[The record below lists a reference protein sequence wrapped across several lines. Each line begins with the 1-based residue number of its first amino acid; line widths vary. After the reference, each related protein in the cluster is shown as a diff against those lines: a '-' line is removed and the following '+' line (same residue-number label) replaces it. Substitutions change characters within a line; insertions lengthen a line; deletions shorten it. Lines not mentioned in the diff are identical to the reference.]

1 MFGCTTSPVAALFER
16 FNMTRPS
23 TASSTYSQS
32 FPSKSKPTPPSSPKS
47 PRHMANRLWMQE
59 QQKRKYLDH
68 LMQWSLNHESSIHFH
83 GKLSISTQPSG
94 CAQDLELGK
103 AVKCVLTDA
112 AFTDARQ
119 VIVIKLFPPDP
130 KHSGR
135 HKDQV
140 IRRDSMEPC
149 DEVEAEESK
158 NDSFQGLFL
167 EESPKEHYKMVI
179 RCGAG
184 WIPAREYFNRV
195 YFSHL
200 ETQQGDTTTR
210 AVQDEYM
217 LHRSQALGPPPLD
230 KDSVTVRPLFHAFQK
245 LPPELREMI
254 LMTAAGLA
262 GSFNLCTDDYGTL
275 RVKNVDSR
283 PAISLSTLSRINKS
297 MNMNLIPFLYHSTD
311 FHFGLTGF
319 TNFLWQSGPTKRHE
333 IRRLTFHFG
342 KLALLHCIRWLA
354 PDPVFSLF
362 EPPVA
367 TNPRALQYFWRCQI
381 QELVKDLHL
390 FSLTFNI
397 KQIPKADLPMIVAIM
412 KSAFGS
418 INEVRF
424 IETDAKGVARPVS
437 LDDEKLA
444 GVRRQCTWR
453 DLCMQYYEQHRIHSY
468 FFKFELLKSQAEDV
482 RSLMNNDDKF
492 FGPVFLPLT
501 IRAESATA
509 EEKGAMCC

>member
-1 MFGCTTSPVAALFER
+1 
-16 FNMTRPS
+16 
-23 TASSTYSQS
+23 
-32 FPSKSKPTPPSSPKS
+32 
-47 PRHMANRLWMQE
+47 MQE

-68 LMQWSLNHESSIHFH
+68 LTQWSLNHESSIHFH
-83 GKLSISTQPSG
+83 GKLSVSTQPSG

-119 VIVIKLFPPDP
+119 VIVIKLFPPDMRRSDRYE
-130 KHSGR
+130 HL
-135 HKDQV
+135 DT
-140 IRRDSMEPC
+140 RRDSMDPC
-149 DEVEAEESK
+149 DEVDARDGK
-158 NDSFQGLFL
+158 NSGSQDSGLG
-167 EESPKEHYKMVI
+167 EISKEHYKMVV

-184 WIPAREYFNRV
+184 WISAREYFNRA
-195 YFSHL
+195 YFSQL
-200 ETQQGDTTTR
+200 EGRQGDATAR
-210 AVQDEYM
+210 AIQDEYM

-254 LMTAAGLA
+254 LKTAAGLD
-262 GSFNLCTDDYGTL
+262 GSYNLCADDYGTL
-275 RVKNVDSR
+275 RVKKADFR
-283 PAISLSTLSRINKS
+283 PAISLSTLFRINKS
-297 MNMNLIPFLYHSTD
+297 MNMHLIPFLYHSTD

-319 TNFLWQSGPTKRHE
+319 TNFLWQSGPEKRHE

-354 PDPVFSLF
+354 PNAVFSLF

-412 KSAFGS
+412 KAAFGS
-418 INEVRF
+418 INEIRF
-424 IETDAKGVARPVS
+424 IETDANGVARPVS
-437 LDDEKLA
+437 LEDERLA
-444 GVRRQCTWR
+444 GVRRRCTWR
-453 DLCMQYYEQHRIHSY
+453 ELCMQYYEQHRIHSY

-482 RSLMNNDDKF
+482 ESAMDKDEKF
-492 FGPVFLPLT
+492 FGPVFAPLSLQ
-501 IRAESATA
+501 AEADKDA
-509 EEKGAMCC
+509 EGRGVVRC